1 MGRSDRRGPGDA
13 SLHLADGVALLR
25 PEEQVFQA
33 MLDGWRNQ
41 QLSRNLG
48 FGTVNAREA
57 IVRHF
62 HAFAGSE
69 PWEWSAADVDEF
81 FMQCRAI
88 HGLAQSTLLGYQLA
102 LRAFLA
108 YLVDP
113 AYGWSEACEERFGTH
128 PTQVCHEWNTARHTQ
143 DAIARPKKRALT
155 WEEVQDLF
163 DHADNRVERIL
174 AQGRK
179 GAIPAFRDAV
189 LLKVAYA
196 WGLRR
201 NEVRM
206 LDTIDFGFNPKAP
219 SFGRYGVLYVRYGK
233 AMKGAPPKRRSVLTV
248 PEMDWAVES
257 LVQWIE
263 DIRPRVS
270 GEDNPALW
278 CTERSSRIA
287 LGSVSN
293 TFNQF
298 RKELGLASGID
309 FHSLRRSYVSH
320 LIEYGYEARFVQE
333 QVGHEHASTTSI
345 YTHVSSDYRTRV
357 VQNAFE
363 RVAERAVRQG
373 SNERRNRESTS

>member
-41 QLSRNLG
+41 QLRRNLG

-57 IVRHF
+57 IVRRF

-81 FMQCRAI
+81 FMQRRAI
-88 HGLAQSTLLGYQLA
+88 PALAQSTLLGYQLA

-174 AQGRK
+174 AREGR
-179 GAIPAFRDAV
+179 GPSQRFGTRCCSR
-189 LLKVAYA
+189 
-196 WGLRR
+196 WRTPG
-201 NEVRM
+201 
-206 LDTIDFGFNPKAP
+206 DFAETKFVCSTRSTSDSIRKLP
-219 SFGRYGVLYVRYGK
+219 
-233 AMKGAPPKRRSVLTV
+233 RSVDT
-248 PEMDWAVES
+248 AF
-257 LVQWIE
+257 
-263 DIRPRVS
+263 
-270 GEDNPALW
+270 
-278 CTERSSRIA
+278 CTCVTE
-287 LGSVSN
+287 G
-293 TFNQF
+293 
-298 RKELGLASGID
+298 D
-309 FHSLRRSYVSH
+309 
-320 LIEYGYEARFVQE
+320 
-333 QVGHEHASTTSI
+333 
-345 YTHVSSDYRTRV
+345 
-357 VQNAFE
+357 
-363 RVAERAVRQG
+363 
-373 SNERRNRESTS
+373 ERRPAEASKCPDRSRDGLGGRESGPMDRGYSTPNIRRGQPCPVVHGTQ